1 MQLGTYQFPRKPS
14 LIENAIY
21 HEPSIAKEKSSK
33 YSLQITKQVSKSM
46 EAEGK
51 KRRAQMKV
59 KISRDALYLQ
69 AYVVNRCWDGHRDS
83 TRVKTN

>member
-33 YSLQITKQVSKSM
+33 YSLQITKQVNQ
-46 EAEGK
+46 GK
-51 KRRAQMKV
+51 QRRAQMKV

-69 AYVVNRCWDGHRDS
+69 AYVVNRCWDGHRDP
-83 TRVKTN
+83 TR